1 MATPLD
7 PKQITSFE
15 ELLMSQVVSQ
25 DALIWLLIEKG
36 VFTKE
41 ECLETVRVVN
51 QETKN
56 RQQQGKPDQ
65 PV

>member
-1 MATPLD
+1 MATLLD
-7 PKQITSFE
+7 PKQIISVE

-25 DALIWLLIEKG
+25 DALIRSLIEKG

-41 ECLETVRVVN
+41 ECLEMVRVVN

>member
-1 MATPLD
+1 
-7 PKQITSFE
+7 
-15 ELLMSQVVSQ
+15 MSQAVSQ
-25 DALIWLLIEKG
+25 DALIRLLIEKG
-36 VFTKE
+36 VFTKK
-41 ECLETVRVVN
+41 ECLEMVRVVN